1 MKTLVSE
8 SSDLSS
14 NLSGTR
20 DLFESFPNDSAKEFA
35 CSVGDVKMWVQ
46 SLGGEDP
53 LKTEMAT
60 HSSILAQ
67 KISWTEEPGGLRV
80 TKGHKELDTSE

>member
-20 DLFESFPNDSAKEFA
+20 DLFESFPNDSAKDIVEENVEAVTDFA
-35 CSVGDVKMWVQ
+35 FLGSKISVGGDCSNEFK
-46 SLGGEDP
+46 DIYP
-53 LKTEMAT
+53 L
-60 HSSILAQ
+60 
-67 KISWTEEPGGLRV
+67 EESCDEHRP
-80 TKGHKELDTSE
+80 